1 MPQKQKRGENDLAA
15 ALLSRTAPS
24 RVPVTGMAGR
34 FMVPKD
40 IADRWAQ
47 AATMEDMMQILE
59 DQQTFQSQREKNPL
73 AYPDH
78 DLVDGSMLPLI
89 RPDVSNL
96 TTANLKLLDE
106 TALDVFE
113 STLRADEAE
122 SIARNKRVGQV
133 FSLNV

>member
-1 MPQKQKRGENDLAA
+1 MTFQIQREND
-15 ALLSRTAPS
+15 P
-24 RVPVTGMAGR
+24 
-34 FMVPKD
+34 
-40 IADRWAQ
+40 I
-47 AATMEDMMQILE
+47 
-59 DQQTFQSQREKNPL
+59 

>member
-1 MPQKQKRGENDLAA
+1 LQKQIPDENDLAA
-15 ALLSRTAPS
+15 ALLSRTAPC